1 MLGTWIVRSWIV
13 QNLDRRRLG
22 PAMMRKC
29 KPPGNRAAKS
39 MAASRTGTDNVPAY
53 QKVRKFPG
61 YTGIIAVAV
70 VAILLAWC
78 DLTQAAGTARVILLR
93 GWFGVFSTGLDTL
106 TDELKGLGINAGG
119 RRAFELAERTSRNSP

>member
-1 MLGTWIVRSWIV
+1 
-13 QNLDRRRLG
+13 
-22 PAMMRKC
+22 MMRNC
-29 KPPGNRAAKS
+29 KPPGNRAGES

-53 QKVRKFPG
+53 EKVRRLPG
-61 YTGIIAVAV
+61 YAGIIAVTV

-106 TDELKGLGINAGG
+106 TDELKGLGI
-119 RRAFELAERTSRNSP
+119 